1 MYKLILL
8 LCNFLYQNKNAY
20 IMRYIDILYI
30 YEIRYEKLHRGRFI
44 QIIRLN
50 LNDII
55 LNVTPIKKNK
65 LVIIIL
71 CIGAKHI

>member
-30 YEIRYEKLHRGRFI
+30 YEIRYELHRGRFI
-44 QIIRLN
+44 QII
-50 LNDII
+50 D
-55 LNVTPIKKNK
+55 
-65 LVIIIL
+65 
-71 CIGAKHI
+71 

>member
-55 LNVTPIKKNK
+55 LNVTPIKKK
-65 LVIIIL
+65 
-71 CIGAKHI
+71 

>member
-30 YEIRYEKLHRGRFI
+30 YEIRYELHRGRFI

-71 CIGAKHI
+71 YIGAKHI

>member
-1 MYKLILL
+1 
-8 LCNFLYQNKNAY
+8 
-20 IMRYIDILYI
+20 MRYIDILYI